1 MFGVKK
7 RMIRSSLALMLLIS
21 LSACSTISDIVP
33 LPSIVL
39 PTLDRHALPA
49 GKDIELANALLAAG
63 KKRDAANAYFEASQN
78 YRSPERER
86 LILQAAELSAFIK
99 DSNLAQR
106 YLSPLRYPALN
117 GENQARFRFTQA
129 QLALNDKNY
138 REALRI
144 LPQRTTGLP
153 DGLASKILN
162 ARMRAAQS
170 SRDRISLVQEL
181 VLQEPTLKN
190 DYEVKLNH
198 DRIWNHI
205 QQIPKQSLKTHKDK
219 INHVVL
225 KNWLDLGYLARSA
238 KDAGEISPAIS
249 ANLKSWQQ
257 RNQDHPG
264 NRKIAD
270 ILKSAPAA
278 TVTPYLGGVN
288 PVKSATTEI
297 PRKTSEKQFAV
308 LLPLTGN
315 RAALGNTLLQ
325 GIQEAH
331 KQSGKNTDLKVYNSA
346 TSSIEGLYKTAISRG
361 ADFVIGP
368 FDKDKITSLSQL
380 QLSKPVLGLNYISSG
395 NINNTNTTNNINNN
409 FKQFGLLPEDEAVQ
423 IAQFAINQGKKR
435 VAILT
440 PNSEWGN
447 RLRDAMRRA
456 VIERG
461 GKVVITK
468 SYLNSALN
476 YFADAQNLAFRSD
489 ELDAILMAAA
499 PSQARILYP
508 NLRQEIKNLPI
519 YASSHVFNG
528 IANPDEDSKLDGL
541 LFTETPWILDTI
553 KNKIK
558 PSTSFP
564 RLHAMGMDA
573 FMIASGLK
581 SLQNFGSSLNGK
593 SGRIRLSKDGT
604 LHRTLRWAQFR
615 NGIPVAIR

>member
-1 MFGVKK
+1 MFGVKN

-33 LPSIVL
+33 LPSIAL

-63 KKRDAANAYFEASQN
+63 KKRDAASAYFEASQN

-86 LILQAAELSAFIK
+86 LILQAAELAAFIK

-106 YLSPLRYPALN
+106 YLSPLSYPTLSV
-117 GENQARFRFTQA
+117 ENQARFRFTQA

-144 LPQRTTGLP
+144 LPQRTADLP
-153 DGLASKILN
+153 DGLAKKILN

-205 QQIPKQSLKTHKDK
+205 QQIPKQSLKTYKDK
-219 INHVVL
+219 INHPVL
-225 KNWLDLGYLARSA
+225 KNWLALGYLARSA

-257 RNQDHPG
+257 RNQNHPG
-264 NRKIAD
+264 NSKIAD

-278 TVTPYLGGVN
+278 TVTPYMGGVK
-288 PVKSATTEI
+288 PVKSATTETPI
-297 PRKTSEKQFAV
+297 KTSKKQFAV
-308 LLPLTGN
+308 ILPLTGS
-315 RAALGNTLLQ
+315 RSQLGNTLLQ

-331 KQSGKNTDLKVYNSA
+331 KQSGKDTDLKVYNSA
-346 TSSIEGLYKTAISRG
+346 TSSIEGLYKTAIGRG

-368 FDKDKITSLSQL
+368 FDKNKITSLSQL
-380 QLSKPVLGLNYISSG
+380 QLSKTVLGLNYIS
-395 NINNTNTTNNINNN
+395 NDDDHNNTNNINGNL
-409 FKQFGLLPEDEAVQ
+409 KQFGLLPEDEAVQ
-423 IAQFAINQGKKR
+423 MAQFAINQGKKR

-440 PNSEWGN
+440 PNSAWGN

-456 VIERG
+456 IIERG

-489 ELDAILMAAA
+489 ELDVILMAAA
-499 PSQARILYP
+499 PSQARVLYP
-508 NLRQEIKNLPI
+508 SLRQEIKNLPI

-528 IANPDEDSKLDGL
+528 TANPSEDSKLDGL
-541 LFTETPWILDTI
+541 IFTETPWVLDTI

-564 RLHAMGMDA
+564 RLYAMGMDA

-581 SLQNFGSSLNGK
+581 NLQNFGSSLNGR
-593 SGRIRLSKDGT
+593 SGKIRLSKDGT

>member
-1 MFGVKK
+1 MFDVNN
-7 RMIRSSLALMLLIS
+7 RIIRSSLVLTLLIS

-33 LPSIVL
+33 LPSIAL

-63 KKRDAANAYFEASQN
+63 KKRDAASAYFEASQN

-86 LILQAAELSAFIK
+86 LILQAAELAAFIK

-144 LPQRTTGLP
+144 LPQRTIGLP

-205 QQIPKQSLKTHKDK
+205 QQIPKQSLKTHKNK
-219 INHVVL
+219 INHAVL
-225 KNWLDLGYLARSA
+225 KSWLDLGYLARSA
-238 KDAGEISPAIS
+238 KDAGEISPTTS
-249 ANLKSWQQ
+249 AKLKSWQQ
-257 RNQDHPG
+257 RNQNHPG
-264 NRKIAD
+264 NNKIAE

-278 TVTPYLGGVN
+278 TVTPYLGGVK
-288 PVKSATTEI
+288 PVRPATTETSI
-297 PRKTSEKQFAV
+297 KTSGKQFAV
-308 LLPLTGN
+308 ILPLTGS
-315 RAALGNTLLQ
+315 RSKLGNTLLQ

-331 KQSGKNTDLKVYNSA
+331 KQSGQNTDLKIYNSA

-368 FDKDKITSLSQL
+368 FDKNKITSLSQL
-380 QLSKPVLGLNYISSG
+380 QLSKTVLGLNYISNGS
-395 NINNTNTTNNINNN
+395 NSTNNNL
-409 FKQFGLLPEDEAVQ
+409 KQFGLLPEDEAVQ
-423 IAQFAINQGKKR
+423 MAQFAINQGKKR

-440 PNSEWGN
+440 PNSAWGN

-456 VIERG
+456 IIERG

-508 NLRQEIKNLPI
+508 SLRQEIKNLPI

-528 IANPDEDSKLDGL
+528 TANPSEDGKLDGL
-541 LFTETPWILDTI
+541 IFTETPWILETV
-553 KNKIK
+553 KNKITPK
-558 PSTSFP
+558 SSFP

-581 SLQNFGSSLNGK
+581 NLQNFGSSLNGK

-604 LHRTLRWAQFR
+604 LHRTLRWAQFK
-615 NGIPVAIR
+615 NGIPVALQ